1 MNFNARLKRLEQ
13 RREAATKQ
21 PFRLIIRPVFGPTN
35 LENSTC
41 KRTLAPDG
49 SLMEIVRL
57 DGDGADL
64 SDDELERFIASA
76 PIHMPSGH
84 NR

>member
-13 RREAATKQ
+13 RREAATKE

-35 LENSTC
+35 LANSTC
-41 KRTLAPDG
+41 TRTLAPDG
-49 SLMEIVRL
+49 SLMEIVHL
-57 DGDGADL
+57 DGNGADL
-64 SDDELERFIASA
+64 SDDELERFIAST
-76 PIHMPSGH
+76 PIQTPTGY